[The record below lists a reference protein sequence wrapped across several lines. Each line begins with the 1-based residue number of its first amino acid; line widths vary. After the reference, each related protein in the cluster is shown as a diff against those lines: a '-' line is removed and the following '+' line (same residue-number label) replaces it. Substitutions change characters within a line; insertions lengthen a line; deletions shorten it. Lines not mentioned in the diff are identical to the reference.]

1 MSFSGLTRESL
12 SEVYMKKVLVLIILS
27 MVLFA
32 SCSSVSVT
40 HEDGS
45 HTVLYPDGRM
55 EHTN

>member
-1 MSFSGLTRESL
+1 
-12 SEVYMKKVLVLIILS
+12 MKKVFVLIILPLI
-27 MVLFA
+27 LFA

-45 HTVLYPDGRM
+45 HTVLYPDGTL